1 MQHIVPSSRDLLL
14 DHCRN
19 KRVLRVALSDTAQTR
34 DRLQASRALN
44 QRLFESAH
52 QLWNVYIDDAGIEFN
67 AKDATIDALHIAN
80 PNQVGAHRDL
90 ARQDFDII
98 IAVDLL
104 DQLRDPGAFLD
115 SVQQLMQPA
124 RTELMIEAPSALH
137 ALPWRLLRSSRA
149 HSQTS
154 VMSLLRQH
162 GLRVERTH
170 LLRRSPLPTRYLQRL
185 KTLPAR
191 VASHAICRMVPYVG
205 DGALVVAI
213 RPWPEPAPAS

>member
-1 MQHIVPSSRDLLL
+1 MQRIVPSSRDLLL

-19 KRVLRVALSDTAQTR
+19 KKVLRVALSDSTQTR
-34 DRLQASRALN
+34 DRLQASRELN
-44 QRLFESAH
+44 QRLFESTN

-115 SVQQLMQPA
+115 SVQHLMQPA

-137 ALPWRLLRSSRA
+137 ALPRRLLHSSRA

-154 VMSLLRQH
+154 VTSLLRHH
-162 GLRVERTH
+162 GLRIERTH
-170 LLRRSPLPTRYLQRL
+170 LPRRSPQPTRYLQRL

-191 VASHAICRMVPYVG
+191 VASQAICRMVPYLG
-205 DGALVVAI
+205 DGALVVAT
-213 RPWPEPAPAS
+213 RPWPAS

>member
-1 MQHIVPSSRDLLL
+1 MPHIVPSSRDLLL

-19 KRVLRVALSDTAQTR
+19 KKVLRIALSDNTQTR

-44 QRLFESAH
+44 QRLYESAH

-80 PNQVGAHRDL
+80 PDRVGAHRDL
-90 ARQDFDII
+90 ARQDFDVI

-115 SVQQLMQPA
+115 SVQHLMQPA
-124 RTELMIEAPSALH
+124 RTELMLEAPSSVH
-137 ALPWRLLRSSRA
+137 AIPRRLLHSSRA
-149 HSQTS
+149 HSQTT
-154 VMSLLRQH
+154 VVSLLRQH
-162 GLRVERTH
+162 GLRIERTH
-170 LLRRSPLPTRYLQRL
+170 VLRRTPQPTRYLQRL

-191 VASHAICRMVPYVG
+191 VASRAICRMVPYLG
-205 DGALVVAI
+205 DGALVVAT
-213 RPWPEPAPAS
+213 RPWPAS